1 MFHLISFFLGVYN
14 YLSKFT
20 FYIGFQFLSSMTSKA
35 IQECRNFG
43 TCTTIIIVIF
53 GASLLL
59 AATFQITITPTGVY
73 SYPDKFEEKRNESI
87 GGGGAADVAAATA
100 NRSASELPLGN
111 SPNEDNA
118 KSRGETYRNGKTSA
132 GNNTD
137 KLVIINFDD
146 SYYDQIIYAKPIL
159 DKYGFKVTFFQICG
173 RISESGW
180 RDIAQLQKSGMD
192 IQAHTMTHSDLNEL
206 SAVMLDIEL
215 RKAKECFLNNRINTT
230 IFAYPYGN
238 GWNNETVVNT
248 VAKYYDLARTN
259 SGHPL
264 TFLNCDLWN
273 EIPYGIG
280 ANDSSNSMPS
290 CVRNENDTSVGSNG
304 SLTNNMPQTLGSSR
318 YSINSWSHNHIEGRY
333 DYGNLSCIGICH
345 YYNNSQMFERFVEA
359 VNSQNDYNKDG
370 TIRAIPIIVYH
381 KFVLCDDVSQS
392 KIPTDT
398 SVNLFNLEMKYLHD
412 NGFKVLT
419 MADLG
424 YDENRST
431 LYVRDT
437 TGK

>member
-1 MFHLISFFLGVYN
+1 MSE
-14 YLSKFT
+14 
-20 FYIGFQFLSSMTSKA
+20 A
-35 IQECRNFG
+35 IPECRNYNAYS
-43 TCTTIIIVIF
+43 TITIVIF

-59 AATFQITITPTGVY
+59 AAAFHTTIAPTGVY
-73 SYPDKFEEKRNESI
+73 SYPDKYEEKSNESSESTTTTTT
-87 GGGGAADVAAATA
+87 AAVTITPT
-100 NRSASELPLGN
+100 NRSASELPSGN
-111 SPNEDNA
+111 SPNEVDA
-118 KSRGETYRNGKTSA
+118 KSREGETYRSGKTSI

-159 DKYGFKVTFFQICG
+159 DKYGFKATFFQICG
-173 RISESGW
+173 RISEGRW
-180 RDIAQLQKSGMD
+180 IDVAQLQKDGMD
-192 IQAHTMTHSDLNEL
+192 VQAHTMSHPDLNEL
-206 SAVMLDIEL
+206 SAGMLDIEL
-215 RKAKECFLNNRINTT
+215 RKAKECFLNNKINTT

-248 VAKYYDLARTN
+248 VAKYYELARTN

-290 CVRNENDTSVGSNG
+290 CVRNENDTSVGSKG

-318 YSINSWSHNHIEGRY
+318 YAINSWSHNHIEGRY

-381 KFVLCDDVSQS
+381 KFVLCDDVSES

-398 SVNLFNLEMKYLHD
+398 SVSLFNLEMKYLHD
-412 NGFKVLT
+412 NGFKVLA

-431 LYVRDT
+431 LYVRNTID
-437 TGK
+437 K